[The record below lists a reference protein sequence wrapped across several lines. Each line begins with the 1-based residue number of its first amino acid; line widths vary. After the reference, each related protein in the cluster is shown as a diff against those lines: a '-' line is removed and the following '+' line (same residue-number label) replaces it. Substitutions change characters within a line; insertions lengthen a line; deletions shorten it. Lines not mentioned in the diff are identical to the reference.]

1 MSEVWR
7 LFQIQQIDT
16 RIAEIEKAVVRLRGD
31 DEHLVKFA
39 ALEAECQELEATQ
52 KQQKKELRELELE
65 DGTLRA
71 RAKALSD
78 KLYGGRIT
86 NPKELQTFEEE
97 LAHAKAR
104 IDAVEEDILTRMEA
118 VEGGDADLAAR
129 CESLEKARKERDLRQ
144 ADLDAEGRR
153 LVVELKGLRDQR
165 GKLAA
170 ETEANSLKRYDD
182 LRTKKHGLAVVRIV
196 HGSCAGCNMHLT
208 DMKVQQ
214 ARSET
219 ITTCGT
225 CGRILFVET

>member
-7 LFQIQQIDT
+7 LFQIQQMDT
-16 RIAEIEKAVVRLRGD
+16 RIAEVEKAVVRLRGD
-31 DEHLVKFA
+31 DGHLARYA
-39 ALEAECQELEATQ
+39 AFEAECQELEGAQ
-52 KQQKKELRELELE
+52 KRQKKELRELELE
-65 DGTLRA
+65 DATLRD
-71 RAKALSD
+71 RAKALSA

-97 LAHAKAR
+97 LQHVKAR

-118 VEGGDADLAAR
+118 VESGDTDLADR
-129 CESLEKARKERDLRQ
+129 CAQLETARKQRDLRQ
-144 ADLDAEGRR
+144 GDLDAEGRR
-153 LVVELKGLRDQR
+153 LVTELKGLREQR

-170 ETEANSLKRYDD
+170 EADPTTLKRYDD
-182 LRTKKHGLAVVRIV
+182 LRIKKNGLAVVRIV
-196 HGSCAGCNMHLT
+196 QSACDGCRMHLT

-219 ITTCGT
+219 VTTCGT